1 MELSAADLKFL
12 HRLRQTDFRN
22 FKSKSGTRIICLL
35 VPLLLPKFVSE
46 VPQCITNF
54 GSGALAS
61 GTFRSTAGLNF
72 AAPVLFNGDV
82 RAPRTSSPSFKS
94 KPMRPITF
102 ALIIAALSFS
112 VARASAQAVDPASCT
127 AGNATSDQR
136 IAACSAAIAAN
147 RGTAQEISSAYAERA
162 LALEDKGHRDRAMS
176 DVNEALRVDPNSA
189 TAFRVRGELYRR
201 AGKLDLALAD
211 FNQAIRIDP
220 TLARAFDGRGN
231 TFNNKREYDRAIE
244 DYNEAV
250 RLNPDYAQ
258 TYSNRGAAY
267 YFKGQYERAIAD
279 HDEAIRRD
287 PNNARAFSNRGA
299 ALKKLGQTDRAI
311 AD

>member
-136 IAACSAAIAAN
+136 IAACSAARSQPRYRAGDFERLCRARLGA
-147 RGTAQEISSAYAERA
+147 RGQRPPRSGHERRQRGSPGRS
-162 LALEDKGHRDRAMS
+162 EQRDGVPR
-176 DVNEALRVDPNSA
+176 P
-189 TAFRVRGELYRR
+189 RR
-201 AGKLDLALAD
+201 A
-211 FNQAIRIDP
+211 
-220 TLARAFDGRGN
+220 
-231 TFNNKREYDRAIE
+231 
-244 DYNEAV
+244 
-250 RLNPDYAQ
+250 
-258 TYSNRGAAY
+258 
-267 YFKGQYERAIAD
+267 
-279 HDEAIRRD
+279 
-287 PNNARAFSNRGA
+287 
-299 ALKKLGQTDRAI
+299 
-311 AD
+311 